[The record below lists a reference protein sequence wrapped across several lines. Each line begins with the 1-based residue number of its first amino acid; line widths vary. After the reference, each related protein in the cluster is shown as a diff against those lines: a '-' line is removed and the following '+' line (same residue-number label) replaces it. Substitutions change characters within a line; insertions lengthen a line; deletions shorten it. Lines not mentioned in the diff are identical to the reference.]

1 MGSFGDHLAWVDL
14 LLPSGETRRVTPE
27 ADPQLFQATV
37 GGLGLT
43 GLIVGVGLRMMR
55 VPSPTVRVRERRC
68 CDLDAFLAAL
78 AEARARATYSV
89 GWIDGVAKGSALGR
103 GILEEAEPEPSA
115 GATAQPRRAW
125 RVPLDFPGFVLNG
138 ATVALF
144 NAAYYRRVPAVGRE
158 RIAGYR
164 RFLYPLDSLSDW
176 NRIYGAGGF
185 YQFQCVLP
193 DESAPRGLQRMLE
206 EVASSGRASF
216 LAVLKTLGGEGRGF
230 LSFPMR
236 GHTLALDFPRR
247 PGVEELLARLERLTL
262 DHGGRIYL
270 AKDAAL
276 SPEGFRAM
284 YPRLLEL
291 RAVLERVDPERRM
304 NSDMARRL
312 AIREG
317 DA

>member
-1 MGSFGDHLAWVDL
+1 
-14 LLPSGETRRVTPE
+14 
-27 ADPQLFQATV
+27 
-37 GGLGLT
+37 
-43 GLIVGVGLRMMR
+43 
-55 VPSPTVRVRERRC
+55 
-68 CDLDAFLAAL
+68 
-78 AEARARATYSV
+78 
-89 GWIDGVAKGSALGR
+89 
-103 GILEEAEPEPSA
+103 
-115 GATAQPRRAW
+115 
-125 RVPLDFPGFVLNG
+125 
-138 ATVALF
+138 
-144 NAAYYRRVPAVGRE
+144 
-158 RIAGYR
+158 
-164 RFLYPLDSLSDW
+164 
-176 NRIYGAGGF
+176 
-185 YQFQCVLP
+185 
-193 DESAPRGLQRMLE
+193 MLE

-216 LAVLKTLGGEGRGF
+216 LAVLKTLGGEGRGY

-284 YPRLLEL
+284 YPRLPEL